1 MLWPEEGLAGNFFL
15 IISIKSMKLLSSNLF
30 QIVKI
35 LSDLNYHDGDFIGEK
50 LGITRS
56 GVWKIIK
63 KLQSYK
69 IEINSVKSKGYQL
82 ESSLMLLDE
91 KYIKTSLNNNIL
103 LEIFETIDSTSNYL
117 KHSVRKSSIPIICL
131 AEHQT
136 SARGRHQRKWHAPF
150 AQNLYFSYAFPV
162 NKDLSELAGLSLVIG
177 LAIISSLNEFD
188 LPEKLELKWPNDIM
202 YQNKKLVGIL
212 IDVLAESNSESYV
225 IIGVGINANMKE
237 DPDNIITQKWISLG
251 EILNSYID
259 RSSLFIKVF
268 KKITLYLQKFEE
280 KGFEYFVDEYH
291 NFDTLFGKEIK
302 VISGNSEVKGKAIG
316 INNRGNLKLE
326 LENGEIKICSSGD
339 TSIVK

>member
-1 MLWPEEGLAGNFFL
+1 VLGAD
-15 IISIKSMKLLSSNLF
+15 ISANGTHL
-30 QIVKI
+30 
-35 LSDLNYHDGDFIGEK
+35 
-50 LGITRS
+50 
-56 GVWKIIK
+56 
-63 KLQSYK
+63 
-69 IEINSVKSKGYQL
+69 
-82 ESSLMLLDE
+82 
-91 KYIKTSLNNNIL
+91 
-103 LEIFETIDSTSNYL
+103 
-117 KHSVRKSSIPIICL
+117 
-131 AEHQT
+131 
-136 SARGRHQRKWHAPF
+136 
-150 AQNLYFSYAFPV
+150 YAFPV